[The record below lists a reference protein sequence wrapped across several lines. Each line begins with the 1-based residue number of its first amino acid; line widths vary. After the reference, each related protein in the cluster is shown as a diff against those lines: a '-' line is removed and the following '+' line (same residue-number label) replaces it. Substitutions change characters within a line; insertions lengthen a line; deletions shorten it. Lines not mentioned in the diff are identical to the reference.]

1 MKRLFYPLILTL
13 CSIAFLISCGNN
25 GSNYAWL
32 EGVWEGEDE
41 NGNWAVAEIS
51 PNGYK
56 YACSNWCDSP
66 LDIKNQEESSLDIK
80 VEENYILEKKVL
92 AINDYLYIDPKNKT
106 LMAIMGEYTTLPLR
120 KKSNQ
125 PTSDGASLDESEGK
139 SNCSGT
145 QDSYYVM
152 TIK

>member
-56 YACSNWCDSP
+56 YACSIGAI
-66 LDIKNQEESSLDIK
+66 LHLTLKIRKNLHW
-80 VEENYILEKKVL
+80 
-92 AINDYLYIDPKNKT
+92 T
-106 LMAIMGEYTTLPLR
+106 LKLR
-120 KKSNQ
+120 KIIFLRKR
-125 PTSDGASLDESEGK
+125 SLL
-139 SNCSGT
+139 
-145 QDSYYVM
+145 
-152 TIK
+152 